1 MSRALIYR
9 GRGKA
14 DLYHVAY
21 NADANGNATRVLLSP
36 RDKWVGNDYWT
47 YDGEITMSTLDRA
60 VRVMARYE
68 NRGQIRQVE
77 IENRRPTQT
86 RPGRRK
92 LRAIAE
98 VSHE

>member
-68 NRGQIRQVE
+68 NRGQMQNHNYLRAKRIAFSQL
-77 IENRRPTQT
+77 TSQT
-86 RPGRRK
+86 RGD
-92 LRAIAE
+92 
-98 VSHE
+98 S